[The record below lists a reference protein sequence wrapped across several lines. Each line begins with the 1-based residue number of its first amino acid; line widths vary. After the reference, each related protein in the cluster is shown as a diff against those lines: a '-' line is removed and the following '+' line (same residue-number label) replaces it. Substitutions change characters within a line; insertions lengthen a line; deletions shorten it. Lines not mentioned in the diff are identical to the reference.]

1 MIDNKPDLNLVRLFV
16 AMVESRNLSAAAQRC
31 GMTRSNMSHRLKR
44 LELDLGAQLFRRTT
58 RHVELTQAG
67 QLLYQHGIRLL
78 DEMRAVQAA
87 IDSLDGTVRGD
98 VRIRLPT
105 GLGHL
110 YLAPVLLEFA
120 RAHPDIALR
129 VHINDGIGDLISAE
143 VDIAL
148 KITSSP
154 PEDHV
159 ARRLCDIQWCL
170 CASPDFLARNGPVQR
185 VEQLGRCDL
194 IAPQSLGRRFD
205 LRLKQAHGDP
215 LILRVA
221 PRLQSG
227 DYPFL
232 RDAVLAGLGVALL
245 PRYAVWEL
253 LRDQTLVQ
261 VLPAFEPEGVG
272 DAIYLLT
279 APNRFPS
286 MATRVLA
293 DFIRAHIERHA
304 QDWGGAA
311 VNDSA
316 YAPTRS

>member
-1 MIDNKPDLNLVRLFV
+1 MFDNIPDLNLVRLFV

-44 LELDLGAQLFRRTT
+44 LELALGAQLLRRTT

-67 QLLYQHGIRLL
+67 RLLYQHGVRLL
-78 DEMRAVQAA
+78 DEMRAAQSS
-87 IDSLDGTVRGD
+87 IDSLGGTVRGD

-110 YLAPVLLEFA
+110 YLAPVLLEFT
-120 RAHPDIALR
+120 RRYPDIALC
-129 VHINDGIGDLISAE
+129 VHINDNIGDLVSAE
-143 VDIAL
+143 VDLAL
-148 KITSSP
+148 KITSAP

-159 ARRLCDIQWCL
+159 ARRLCSIQWSL
-170 CASPDFLARNGPVQR
+170 CAAPAFLLDGRPVLTLD
-185 VEQLGRCDL
+185 QLGRCSL

-205 LRLKQAHGDP
+205 LRLKHAHGDP

-232 RDAVLAGLGVALL
+232 REAVLAGLGVALL
-245 PRYAVWEL
+245 PRYAVWNQ
-253 LRDQTLVQ
+253 LRDGQLRE
-261 VLPAFEPEGVG
+261 VLPEFEPEGVG
-272 DAIYLLT
+272 NGIYLLT

-286 MATRVLA
+286 MATRALA
-293 DFIRAHIERHA
+293 GFVQEHIEQHHR
-304 QDWGGAA
+304 DWLRP
-311 VNDSA
+311 
-316 YAPTRS
+316 APLQ

>member
-1 MIDNKPDLNLVRLFV
+1 MIDNMPDLNLVRLFV
-16 AMVESRNLSAAAQRC
+16 AMVESRNLSAAALRC

-58 RHVELTQAG
+58 RHVELTPAG
-67 QLLYQHGIRLL
+67 QLLYRHGLRVL

-98 VRIRLPT
+98 VRVRLPT

-110 YLAPVLLEFA
+110 YLAPVLLDFA
-120 RAHPDIALR
+120 RTYPDIALR

-143 VDIAL
+143 VDLAL

-159 ARRLCDIQWCL
+159 ARRICGIQWCL
-170 CASPDFLARNGPVQR
+170 CASPEFLKKNGPIQNM
-185 VEQLGRCDL
+185 EQLGRCDL

-205 LRLKQAHGDP
+205 LRLKQAQGDP
-215 LILRVA
+215 LILRIA

-245 PRYAVWEL
+245 PRYAVWSQ
-253 LRDQTLVQ
+253 LRGGSLIE

-293 DFIRAHIERHA
+293 DFIREHVERHSA
-304 QDWGGAA
+304 DWDRNA
-311 VNDSA
+311 VTA
-316 YAPTRS
+316 R

>member
-1 MIDNKPDLNLVRLFV
+1 MIDNMPDLNLVRLFV

-110 YLAPVLLEFA
+110 YLAPVLLDFA
-120 RAHPDIALR
+120 RAYPDIALR

-159 ARRLCDIQWCL
+159 ARRLCGIQWCL
-170 CASPDFLARNGPVQR
+170 CASPDFLDRNGPVER
-185 VEQLGRCDL
+185 MEQLGRCDM

-205 LRLKQAHGDP
+205 LRLKQTHGDP

-245 PRYAVWEL
+245 PRYAVWSQ
-253 LRDQTLVQ
+253 LRDGTLQ
-261 VLPAFEPEGVG
+261 EVLPAFEPEGVG

-293 DFIRAHIERHA
+293 DFLRAHIERHA
-304 QDWGGAA
+304 QDWGRTVTAA
-311 VNDSA
+311 A
-316 YAPTRS
+316 

>member
-1 MIDNKPDLNLVRLFV
+1 MIDNMPDLNLVRLFV
-16 AMVESRNLSAAAQRC
+16 AMVESRNLSAAALRC

-58 RHVELTQAG
+58 RHVELTPAG
-67 QLLYQHGIRLL
+67 QLLYRHGLRLL

-98 VRIRLPT
+98 VRVRLPT

-110 YLAPVLLEFA
+110 YLAPVLLDFA
-120 RAHPDIALR
+120 RTYADIALR

-143 VDIAL
+143 VDLAL

-159 ARRLCDIQWCL
+159 ARRICGIQWCL
-170 CASPDFLARNGPVQR
+170 CASPEFLEKNGPIQNI
-185 VEQLGRCDL
+185 EQLGRCDL

-205 LRLKQAHGDP
+205 LRLKQAQGDP
-215 LILRVA
+215 LILRIA

-245 PRYAVWEL
+245 PRYAVWSQ
-253 LRDQTLVQ
+253 LRGGSLIE

-293 DFIRAHIERHA
+293 DFIREHVERHSA
-304 QDWGGAA
+304 DWDRNA
-311 VNDSA
+311 VTA
-316 YAPTRS
+316 R

>member
-1 MIDNKPDLNLVRLFV
+1 MIDNSPDLNLIRLFV
-16 AMVESRNLSAAAQRC
+16 AMVESRNLSTAAERC

-58 RHVELTQAG
+58 RHIELTQAG
-67 QLLYQHGIRLL
+67 QLLYQHGNRLL
-78 DEMRAVQAA
+78 DEMRAAQAA

-110 YLAPVLLEFA
+110 YLAPVLLNFA
-120 RAHPDIALR
+120 RSYPDISLR

-143 VDIAL
+143 VDLAL
-148 KITSSP
+148 KITSAP

-159 ARRLCDIQWCL
+159 ARRLCGIQWCL
-170 CASPDFLARNGPVQR
+170 CASPAFLATHEPVR
-185 VEQLGRCDL
+185 TIEQLGHADV

-215 LILRVA
+215 LILRIA

-232 RDAVLAGLGVALL
+232 REAVLAGLGVALL
-245 PRYAVWEL
+245 PRYAVWSQ
-253 LRDQTLVQ
+253 LRDGALIE
-261 VLPAFEPEGVG
+261 VLPEYEPEGVG

-293 DFIRAHIERHA
+293 DFIREHIEQHFM
-304 QDWGGAA
+304 DWHRESPA
-311 VNDSA
+311 SA
-316 YAPTRS
+316 ESRNGT

>member
-1 MIDNKPDLNLVRLFV
+1 MIDNMPDLNLVRLFV

-58 RHVELTQAG
+58 RHVELTEAG
-67 QLLYQHGIRLL
+67 QLLYRHGLRLL
-78 DEMRAVQAA
+78 DEMRAAQAG

-110 YLAPVLLEFA
+110 YLAPVLLDFA

-159 ARRLCDIQWCL
+159 ARRLCGIQWCL
-170 CASPDFLARNGPVQR
+170 CASPGFLARHGPVQR
-185 VEQLGRCDL
+185 IEQLGRCDL

-205 LRLKQAHGDP
+205 LRLRLGQGDP

-232 RDAVLAGLGVALL
+232 REAVLAGLGVALL

-253 LRDQTLVQ
+253 LRDETLVP

-293 DFIRAHIERHA
+293 DFLRTHIERHVE
-304 QDWGGAA
+304 DWGRATTCADG
-311 VNDSA
+311 V
-316 YAPTRS
+316 

>member
-1 MIDNKPDLNLVRLFV
+1 MIDNMPDLNLVRLFV

-110 YLAPVLLEFA
+110 YLAPVLLDFA
-120 RAHPDIALR
+120 RAYPDIALR

-159 ARRLCDIQWCL
+159 ARRLCGIQWCL
-170 CASPDFLARNGPVQR
+170 CASPDFLDRNGPVDR
-185 VEQLGRCDL
+185 MEQLGRCDL

-205 LRLKQAHGDP
+205 LRLRQAHGDP

-245 PRYAVWEL
+245 PRYAVWSQ
-253 LRDQTLVQ
+253 LRDGTLQ
-261 VLPAFEPEGVG
+261 EVLPAFEPEGVG

-293 DFIRAHIERHA
+293 DFLRAHIERHA
-304 QDWGGAA
+304 QDWGRAA
-311 VNDSA
+311 TA
-316 YAPTRS
+316 AA

>member
-1 MIDNKPDLNLVRLFV
+1 MIDNMPDLNLVRLFV
-16 AMVESRNLSAAAQRC
+16 AMVESRNLSAAAARC

-58 RHVELTQAG
+58 RHIELTPAG

-87 IDSLDGTVRGD
+87 IDSLDGAVRGD

-110 YLAPVLLEFA
+110 YLAPVLLDFA
-120 RAHPDIALR
+120 RRYPDISLR

-143 VDIAL
+143 VDLAL
-148 KITSSP
+148 KITSAP

-159 ARRLCDIQWCL
+159 ARRICGIQWCL
-170 CASPDFLARNGPVQR
+170 CASPEFLADNGPVEKM
-185 VEQLGRCDL
+185 EQLGRCDL
-194 IAPQSLGRRFD
+194 ISPQSLGRRFD
-205 LRLKQAHGDP
+205 LRLKPVHGDP
-215 LILRVA
+215 LILRIA

-245 PRYAVWEL
+245 PRYAVWSQ
-253 LRDQTLVQ
+253 LRDGGLIE
-261 VLPAFEPEGVG
+261 VLPQFEPEGVG

-293 DFIRAHIERHA
+293 DFIRAHIERHF
-304 QDWGGAA
+304 QDWDRLAAGAA
-311 VNDSA
+311 
-316 YAPTRS
+316 APGR

>member
-1 MIDNKPDLNLVRLFV
+1 MIDNTPDLNLIRLFV
-16 AMVESRNLSAAAQRC
+16 AMVESRNLSAAAERC

-44 LELDLGAQLFRRTT
+44 LELDLGSQLFRRTT
-58 RHVELTQAG
+58 RNIELTQAG

-78 DEMRAVQAA
+78 DEMRAAQAA

-110 YLAPVLLEFA
+110 YLAPVLLNFA
-120 RAHPDIALR
+120 RSYPDIALR

-143 VDIAL
+143 VDLAL
-148 KITSSP
+148 KITSAP

-159 ARRLCDIQWCL
+159 ARRLCSIQWCL
-170 CASPDFLARNGPVQR
+170 CASPAFLASNDPVHSIER
-185 VEQLGRCDL
+185 LGHSDV

-215 LILRVA
+215 LILRIA

-232 RDAVLAGLGVALL
+232 REAVLAGLGVALL
-245 PRYAVWEL
+245 PRYAVWSQ
-253 LRDQTLVQ
+253 LRDGELVE
-261 VLPAFEPEGVG
+261 VLPEYEPEGVG

-293 DFIRAHIERHA
+293 DFIREHIERHYR
-304 QDWGGAA
+304 DWDRGAGVA
-311 VNDSA
+311 A
-316 YAPTRS
+316 

>member
-1 MIDNKPDLNLVRLFV
+1 MIDNMPDLNLVRLFV

-78 DEMRAVQAA
+78 DEMRSAQAA
-87 IDSLDGTVRGD
+87 IDSLDGAVRGD

-110 YLAPVLLEFA
+110 YLAPVLLDFA
-120 RAHPDIALR
+120 RAYPDIALR

-143 VDIAL
+143 VDLAL
-148 KITSSP
+148 KITSQP

-159 ARRLCDIQWCL
+159 ARRLCGIQWCL
-170 CASPDFLARNGPVQR
+170 CASPAFLADNGQVEGI
-185 VEQLGRCDL
+185 EQLGRCGL

-205 LRLKQAHGDP
+205 LRLKQAQGDP

-245 PRYAVWEL
+245 PRYAVWSQ
-253 LRDQTLVQ
+253 LRDQKLLE

-293 DFIRAHIERHA
+293 DFIREHIERHA
-304 QDWGGAA
+304 GDWGRVPVSAA
-311 VNDSA
+311 
-316 YAPTRS
+316 

>member
-1 MIDNKPDLNLVRLFV
+1 MIDNMPDLNLVRLFV
-16 AMVESRNLSAAAQRC
+16 AMVESRNLSAAALRC

-58 RHVELTQAG
+58 RHVELTPAG
-67 QLLYQHGIRLL
+67 QLLYRHGLRLL

-98 VRIRLPT
+98 VRVRLPT

-110 YLAPVLLEFA
+110 YLAPVLLDFA
-120 RAHPDIALR
+120 RTYPDIALR

-143 VDIAL
+143 VDLAL

-159 ARRLCDIQWCL
+159 ARRICGIQWCL
-170 CASPDFLARNGPVQR
+170 CASPEFLEKNGPIQNI
-185 VEQLGRCDL
+185 EQLGRCDL

-205 LRLKQAHGDP
+205 LRLKQAQGDP
-215 LILRVA
+215 LILRIA

-245 PRYAVWEL
+245 PRYAVWSQ
-253 LRDQTLVQ
+253 LRGGSLIE

-293 DFIRAHIERHA
+293 DFIREHVERHSA
-304 QDWGGAA
+304 DWDRNA
-311 VNDSA
+311 VTA
-316 YAPTRS
+316 R

>member
-1 MIDNKPDLNLVRLFV
+1 MIDNMPDLNLVRLFV

-87 IDSLDGTVRGD
+87 IDSLDGAVRGD

-148 KITSSP
+148 KITSAP

-159 ARRLCDIQWCL
+159 ARRLCGIQWCL
-170 CASPDFLARNGPVQR
+170 CASPGFLARNGPVQHI
-185 VEQLGRCDL
+185 EQLGRCDL

-245 PRYAVWEL
+245 PRYAVWEM

-261 VLPAFEPEGVG
+261 VSPTFEPEGVG

-293 DFIRAHIERHA
+293 DFIREHIERHA
-304 QDWGGAA
+304 RDWGGTL
-311 VNDSA
+311 
-316 YAPTRS
+316 PTASDQAFTPS

>member
-1 MIDNKPDLNLVRLFV
+1 MIDNMPDLNLVRLFV

-110 YLAPVLLEFA
+110 YLAPVLLDFA
-120 RAHPDIALR
+120 RAYPDIALR

-159 ARRLCDIQWCL
+159 ARRLCGIQWCL
-170 CASPDFLARNGPVQR
+170 CASPDFMDRNGPVER
-185 VEQLGRCDL
+185 MEQLGRCDL

-205 LRLKQAHGDP
+205 LRLKQTHGDP

-245 PRYAVWEL
+245 PRYAVWSQ
-253 LRDQTLVQ
+253 LRDGALQE

-293 DFIRAHIERHA
+293 DFLRAHIERHA
-304 QDWGGAA
+304 QDWGRTVTAA
-311 VNDSA
+311 A
-316 YAPTRS
+316 

>member
-1 MIDNKPDLNLVRLFV
+1 MIDNMPDLNLVRLFV

-58 RHVELTQAG
+58 RHVELTEAG
-67 QLLYQHGIRLL
+67 QLLYRHGLRLL
-78 DEMRAVQAA
+78 DEMRAAQAG

-110 YLAPVLLEFA
+110 YLAPVLLDFA

-159 ARRLCDIQWCL
+159 ARRLCGIQWCL
-170 CASPDFLARNGPVQR
+170 CASPGFLARHGPVQR
-185 VEQLGRCDL
+185 IEQLGRCDL

-205 LRLKQAHGDP
+205 LRLRQGQGDP

-232 RDAVLAGLGVALL
+232 REAVLAGLGVALL

-253 LRDQTLVQ
+253 LRDETLVP

-293 DFIRAHIERHA
+293 DFLRTHIERHVE
-304 QDWGGAA
+304 DWGRATTCAHG
-311 VNDSA
+311 V
-316 YAPTRS
+316 

>member
-1 MIDNKPDLNLVRLFV
+1 MIDNMPDLNLVRLFV
-16 AMVESRNLSAAAQRC
+16 AMVESRNLSAAALRC

-58 RHVELTQAG
+58 RHVELTPAG
-67 QLLYQHGIRLL
+67 QLLYRHGLRVL

-98 VRIRLPT
+98 VRVRLPT

-110 YLAPVLLEFA
+110 YLAPVLLDFA
-120 RAHPDIALR
+120 RTYPDIALR

-143 VDIAL
+143 VDLAL

-159 ARRLCDIQWCL
+159 ARRICGIQWCL
-170 CASPDFLARNGPVQR
+170 CASPEFLEKNGPIQNI
-185 VEQLGRCDL
+185 EQLGRCDL

-205 LRLKQAHGDP
+205 LRLKQAQGDP
-215 LILRVA
+215 LILRIA

-245 PRYAVWEL
+245 PRYAVWSQ
-253 LRDQTLVQ
+253 LRGGSLIE

-293 DFIRAHIERHA
+293 DFIREHVERHSA
-304 QDWGGAA
+304 DWDRNA
-311 VNDSA
+311 VTA
-316 YAPTRS
+316 R

>member
-1 MIDNKPDLNLVRLFV
+1 MIDNMPDLNLVRLFV

-110 YLAPVLLEFA
+110 YLAPVLLDFA
-120 RAHPDIALR
+120 RAYPDIALR

-159 ARRLCDIQWCL
+159 ARRLCGIQWCL
-170 CASPDFLARNGPVQR
+170 CAAPDFLDRNGPVER
-185 VEQLGRCDL
+185 MEQLGRCDL

-205 LRLKQAHGDP
+205 LRLKQTHGDP

-245 PRYAVWEL
+245 PRYAVWSQ
-253 LRDQTLVQ
+253 LRDGTLQ
-261 VLPAFEPEGVG
+261 EVLPAFEPEGVG

-293 DFIRAHIERHA
+293 DFLRAHIERHA
-304 QDWGGAA
+304 QDWGRTVTAA
-311 VNDSA
+311 A
-316 YAPTRS
+316 